1 MNYPSLKQV
10 NIPFNIDGMQ
20 ARILTDVVDC
30 EVPLLLSKQSMKAA
44 NSKLDFVNDKV
55 TMFGKDIPLHHTSN
69 GHFCIPLTPIQ
80 IAIKN
85 TSPEHSPVKVTFSAT
100 DFSKKSTDEK
110 QKAALKLHKQF
121 GHPIDSTKLKTLLQN
136 GNIHDDEL
144 YKLIDDVT
152 NSCDTCSRYM
162 KARSRPIVSL
172 PFASDVSD
180 VLAMDLKFITVNGR
194 KAIILHMIDVFS
206 RFSVS
211 SLITSRHAK
220 VIVDSILR
228 MWVSIFG
235 TPRSILSDNGGG
247 VQ

>member
-1 MNYPSLKQV
+1 
-10 NIPFNIDGMQ
+10 
-20 ARILTDVVDC
+20 
-30 EVPLLLSKQSMKAA
+30 
-44 NSKLDFVNDKV
+44 
-55 TMFGKDIPLHHTSN
+55 MFGKDIPLNHTSN
-69 GHFCIPLTPIQ
+69 GHFCITDLTPIQ

-85 TSPEHSPVKVTFSAT
+85 TSPEHSPVKVIFSAT